1 MEININSEIARFYK
15 FLNQEDNTNI
25 VFSGKFGIGK
35 TYFIEKFFD
44 KYKTE
49 YTYLYLSPI
58 NYSIASNEDIF
69 EYIKVN
75 ILLQL
80 LEKTSVE
87 LDSIEYK
94 FTDVAY
100 CYLKNNS
107 VSFFQSLFGLASN
120 VADLADESHVSI
132 ASKFVQFCMS
142 LKEKVD
148 LYVDKQSASD
158 YKNITTFIQGISN
171 NKGSLFEYDII
182 TQLINRIIDK
192 IKETEDI
199 KPIILVIDDL
209 DRIDPE
215 HIFRILNILSA
226 HNNHCHTNNHKFGI
240 DKTILVC
247 DIINIR
253 NIYKNKYGVDVDF
266 SGYIDKFYSKEIF
279 HFINIENTIK
289 EISNIMLSMKSDYEN
304 DLKIPKSFSS
314 KACYAL
320 LSAFLRSDTINLRT
334 LLKIQEKVYNNNRII
349 YISRTAYLTN
359 DFVSLSVF
367 DFLKTIFSSLIDL
380 EESII
385 KLTPKDIA
393 GFEEDI
399 SVCFIALADYEKN
412 QFKPGNYR
420 LTDNI
425 EYTLQNPCFPDLIN
439 NTHDFWEK
447 NKTQLNPLAI
457 LKDAFNSYKE
467 NHRL

>member
-58 NYSIASNEDIF
+58 NYSIAPNEDIF

-100 CYLKNNS
+100 CYLNNNS
-107 VSFFQSLFGLASN
+107 GSFFQSLFDLASN

-142 LKEKVD
+142 LKENVD
-148 LYVDKQSASD
+148 LYVKKQSTSD
-158 YKNITTFIQGISN
+158 IKNITTFIQSISN
-171 NKGSLFEYDII
+171 SKGSLFEYDII

-226 HNNHCHTNNHKFGI
+226 HNNYCHTNNHKFGI

-304 DLKIPKSFSS
+304 DLKNLKNFSS

-425 EYTLQNPCFPDLIN
+425 EYTLQNPYFPDLIN

>member
-1 MEININSEIARFYK
+1 
-15 FLNQEDNTNI
+15 
-25 VFSGKFGIGK
+25 
-35 TYFIEKFFD
+35 
-44 KYKTE
+44 
-49 YTYLYLSPI
+49 
-58 NYSIASNEDIF
+58 
-69 EYIKVN
+69 
-75 ILLQL
+75 
-80 LEKTSVE
+80 
-87 LDSIEYK
+87 
-94 FTDVAY
+94 
-100 CYLKNNS
+100 
-107 VSFFQSLFGLASN
+107 
-120 VADLADESHVSI
+120 
-132 ASKFVQFCMS
+132 
-142 LKEKVD
+142 
-148 LYVDKQSASD
+148 
-158 YKNITTFIQGISN
+158 
-171 NKGSLFEYDII
+171 
-182 TQLINRIIDK
+182 
-192 IKETEDI
+192 
-199 KPIILVIDDL
+199 
-209 DRIDPE
+209 
-215 HIFRILNILSA
+215 
-226 HNNHCHTNNHKFGI
+226 
-240 DKTILVC
+240 
-247 DIINIR
+247 
-253 NIYKNKYGVDVDF
+253 
-266 SGYIDKFYSKEIF
+266 
-279 HFINIENTIK
+279 
-289 EISNIMLSMKSDYEN
+289 MKSDYEN
-304 DLKIPKSFSS
+304 DLKSPKSFSS

-320 LSAFLRSDTINLRT
+320 LSAFLRSVTNNLRT

>member
-1 MEININSEIARFYK
+1 MEISIKSEITRFYD

-25 VFSGKFGIGK
+25 IFSGKFGIGK
-35 TYFIEKFFD
+35 TYFINKFFEKHKD
-44 KYKTE
+44 E
-49 YTYLYLSPI
+49 FTYLYLSPV

-69 EYIKVN
+69 EYIKVD

-80 LEKTSVE
+80 FEKTTVNLESV
-87 LDSIEYK
+87 DYK
-94 FTDVAY
+94 FTDAAL

-107 VSFFQSLFGLASN
+107 ESFFQSLF
-120 VADLADESHVSI
+120 EKVSVIANFTFDNEFTI
-132 ASKFVQFCMS
+132 ASTIIANFFSFKQ
-142 LKEKVD
+142 KVD
-148 LYVDKQSASD
+148 QFVKTQNVSD
-158 YKNITTFIQGISN
+158 NENIVKFFQNISN
-171 NKGSLFEYDII
+171 KKGSLFEYDII
-182 TQLINRIIDK
+182 SQLLVCIINN
-192 IKETEDI
+192 IKENEKE
-199 KPIILVIDDL
+199 KPTILVIDDL

-304 DLKIPKSFSS
+304 DLKSLKSFSS

-349 YISRTAYLTN
+349 YISRTAHLTN

-399 SVCFIALADYEKN
+399 SVCFIALSDYEKN
-412 QFKPGNYR
+412 KFKSGNYHY
-420 LTDNI
+420 TDNI
-425 EYTLQNPCFPDLIN
+425 EYSLQNPYFPDLIH

-447 NKTQLNPLAI
+447 NKNQLNPLAI

-467 NHRL
+467 NHIL